1 MVYQFEKQQ
10 RVQMLPTRKYA
21 GALPLYVQLS
31 ELIIREMNA
40 GRLLDGERLPAERDM
55 ARAYGTSV
63 GTLRK
68 ALADLESKGLLRR
81 VQGSGNYV
89 QKAQTPAGLYAMFR
103 LELHSG
109 GGLPAAKVL
118 SVDVLEKPATLPAF
132 GTSTFATRFRRIRY
146 LNDEAIA
153 LEEIWLDASV
163 GTLSRDVLS
172 DSLYQTYLKRLNFW
186 VTRAEDRVGVAAFP
200 DWTSEALF
208 PPATPCGYIERFSWA
223 DGSEAVEFSKTWFD
237 AGRAV
242 YVQRLK

>member
-1 MVYQFEKQQ
+1 
-10 RVQMLPTRKYA
+10 MLPTQKYA
-21 GALPLYVQLS
+21 GALPIYIQLS

-40 GRLLDGERLPAERDM
+40 GRLMDGERLPAERDM
-55 ARAYGTSV
+55 ARTYGTSV

-68 ALADLESKGLLRR
+68 ALAELERKGLLKR

-89 QKAQTPAGLYAMFR
+89 QKAQAPVGLYAMFR

-118 SVDVLEKPATLPAF
+118 SVDVLEKPDTLPPF
-132 GTSTFATRFRRIRY
+132 GISTFATCFRRIRY

-163 GTLSRDVLS
+163 GTLSREVLS

-186 VTRAEDRVGVAAFP
+186 VTRAEDRVSVGTFP
-200 DWTSEALF
+200 DWTPDEF
-208 PPATPCGYIERFSWA
+208 FTPDTACGYIERLSWA
-223 DGSEAVEFSKTWFD
+223 DRREAVEFSRTWFD
-237 AGRAV
+237 PKRAV

>member
-1 MVYQFEKQQ
+1 
-10 RVQMLPTRKYA
+10 MLPTQKYA
-21 GALPLYVQLS
+21 GALPIYIQLS
-31 ELIIREMNA
+31 ELIIREMDA
-40 GRLLDGERLPAERDM
+40 GRLMDGERLPTERDM
-55 ARAYGTSV
+55 ARSYGTSV

-68 ALADLESKGLLRR
+68 ALAELERKGLLKR

-118 SVDVLEKPATLPAF
+118 SVDVLEKPDTLPAF
-132 GTSTFATRFRRIRY
+132 GISTFATRFRRIRY

-163 GTLSRDVLS
+163 GTLSREVLS
-172 DSLYQTYLKRLNFW
+172 NSLYQTYLRRLNFW
-186 VTRAEDRVGVAAFP
+186 VTRAEDRVSVGAFP
-200 DWTSEALF
+200 SWTPDEFF
-208 PPATPCGYIERFSWA
+208 PPAATCGYVERYSWA
-223 DGSEAVEFSKTWFD
+223 DRREAVEFSRTWYD
-237 AGRAV
+237 PERAV

>member
-1 MVYQFEKQQ
+1 
-10 RVQMLPTRKYA
+10 MLPTIKYD
-21 GALPLYVQLS
+21 GALPLYIQLS

-40 GRLLDGERLPAERDM
+40 GRLMDGERLPPEREM
-55 ARAYGTSV
+55 ARVYGTSV

-68 ALADLESKGLLRR
+68 ALAELESKGLLRR

-89 QKAQTPAGLYAMFR
+89 QRAQTPVGLYAMFR

-118 SVDVLEKPATLPAF
+118 SVDVLEKPSTLPAF
-132 GTSTFATRFRRIRY
+132 GTSTFATRFRRLRY

-163 GTLSRDVLS
+163 GTLSREVLS

-186 VTRAEDRVGVAAFP
+186 IVRAEDRVSVARFP
-200 DWTSEALF
+200 DWI
-208 PPATPCGYIERFSWA
+208 PPDFTPEDSACGYVERLSWA
-223 DGSEAVEFSKTWFD
+223 EPREPVEFSRTWFD
-237 AGRAV
+237 PKRAV